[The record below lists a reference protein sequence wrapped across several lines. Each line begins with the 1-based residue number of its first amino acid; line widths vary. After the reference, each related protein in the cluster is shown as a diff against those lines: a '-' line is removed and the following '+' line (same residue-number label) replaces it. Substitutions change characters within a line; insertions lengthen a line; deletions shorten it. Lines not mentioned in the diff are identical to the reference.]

1 MSFGSPIPSRQSP
14 ADRNP
19 LRTPD
24 AGPQSDSITTMG
36 CRKANKAADPPANR
50 VLDAALGQLR
60 GIVEEELDGLRATV
74 YLFGSAAKGRM
85 GRSSDVD
92 IAVETPVEPP
102 AGRLAR
108 LRERIA
114 ESTIPYQVDVVL
126 LNEADSSLRERI
138 LREGARWIG

>member
-1 MSFGSPIPSRQSP
+1 
-14 ADRNP
+14 
-19 LRTPD
+19 
-24 AGPQSDSITTMG
+24 MG

-60 GIVEEELDGLRATV
+60 GIVEEELAGLRATV

-85 GRSSDVD
+85 ARSSDVD
-92 IAVETPVEPP
+92 IAVETRVEPP

-114 ESTIPYQVDVVL
+114 ESTIPYQVDVVF
-126 LNEADSSLRERI
+126 LNEADAGLRERI